1 MFAIEEPFVEGMADG
16 TEGTP
21 ARRENPPPPPPRFV
35 TNPWQC
41 PIDLNTKAGSHLWT
55 EGTKPMED
63 KFDGTGGDVARFVAI
78 VKNQV
83 QKCCL
88 ESILRFGTKNLLI
101 DYGTITLQ
109 EVIAQRDARLAHD
122 PTTLQEAQP
131 ILKAKILYHYVYN
144 SLGKVPLRKVATKVD
159 EIKEDGPTLLKMVLS
174 DTFVA
179 TQAHTYHAKEK
190 IFDLQLK
197 NFKWNVNAMNQMVR
211 ETILDLKA
219 AGQMSS
225 ESDTI
230 LSLFRAYNTASNDE
244 FKNAVMYWKNDW
256 SEGRIATAEQ
266 LMLKADSKYD
276 ELRQSGQWAKKS
288 QRDEQIIAL
297 TSKIR
302 ELEGKPK
309 NGTSGQKPSGEGDK
323 KANKKNASWKYDR
336 AQSKTATLERNSKT
350 YKWCTGPGHNGV
362 GMWVCQHEPGKC
374 QPASEYGKNKD
385 NKTSK
390 SSKSSSS
397 WSRAGLTA
405 MLKAKD
411 PSMSE
416 DEIDS
421 KVTAMLS
428 VLEN

>member
-1 MFAIEEPFVEGMADG
+1 
-16 TEGTP
+16 
-21 ARRENPPPPPPRFV
+21 
-35 TNPWQC
+35 
-41 PIDLNTKAGSHLWT
+41 
-55 EGTKPMED
+55 MED
-63 KFDGTGGDVARFVAI
+63 KFDGTGPDVARFVAL

-88 ESILRFGTKNLLI
+88 ESILRFGQKNLLV

-109 EVIAQRDARLAHD
+109 EVIAQRDARLANE
-122 PTTLQEAQP
+122 PATLQDAQP

-297 TSKIR
+297 TTKIK

-309 NGTSGQKPSGEGDK
+309 PGGQGQKANNAEGDNK
-323 KANKKNASWKYDR
+323 KSNKNKNASWKYDR
-336 AQSKTATLERNSKT
+336 AQSKTAVLERNNKT

-374 QPASEYGKNKD
+374 QLATEYSKNKD
-385 NKTSK
+385 NKPSNKGSGSAGLT
-390 SSKSSSS
+390 
-397 WSRAGLTA
+397 RAGLTA
-405 MLKAKD
+405 MLKAQD
-411 PSMSE
+411 PNLSQ
-416 DEIDS
+416 DELTS
-421 KVTAMLS
+421 KVNAMLS